1 MLRYGVCSYCGSE
14 ARTTTQ
20 LMILLGK
27 QKSMIKQLR
36 HERRLLKFQLQ
47 TAKAKL
53 ARAKSSP

>member
-1 MLRYGVCSYCGSE
+1 MLRYGVCNYCGSE

-20 LMILLGK
+20 MMILLGK
-27 QKSMIKQLR
+27 QKAMIKQLR

-53 ARAKSSP
+53 ARCKSSP

>member
-1 MLRYGVCSYCGSE
+1 VYCGSE

-20 LMILLGK
+20 MMILLGK
-27 QKSMIKQLR
+27 QKAMIKQLR
-36 HERRLLKFQLQ
+36 HERRLLKFQLK

>member
-1 MLRYGVCSYCGSE
+1 MLRYGVCAYCGSE
-14 ARTTTQ
+14 ARTTSQ
-20 LMILLGK
+20 MIVLLGK
-27 QKSMIKQLR
+27 QKAMIKQLR